1 MNLCTLEELKEF
13 LNIEKDNTNQ
23 NDNTF
28 KIYIEGVSETI
39 IGMIGRDIFAQDYIE
54 KYKGSNSNALILNNY
69 PINTINSVE
78 YVLDGEI
85 LNTVSEEEYDIN
97 TKSGILYKD
106 TVWFRTGGSSYMSGK
121 INFPRR
127 HIRITYN
134 AGHKEVPFDL
144 KLLALELIQQ
154 QIAINNSDGAKK
166 GLKSYSIS
174 DVRMEWKDEIK
185 LNMQQIAII
194 NKYRGLKI

>member
-28 KIYIEGVSETI
+28 KTYIEGVSETI

-69 PINTINSVE
+69 PINAINAVE
-78 YVLDGEI
+78 YVLDGEV
-85 LNTVSEEEYDIN
+85 LNTVSEEQYDIN

-127 HIRITYN
+127 HIRVNYN
-134 AGHKEVPFDL
+134 AGYKEVPFDL

-185 LNMQQIAII
+185 FNIQQISII
-194 NKYRGLKI
+194 NKYRGQKI

>member
-28 KIYIEGVSETI
+28 KIYIEGISETI

-69 PINTINSVE
+69 PINVINTVE
-78 YVLDGEI
+78 YVLDGEV

-127 HIRITYN
+127 HIRVNYN
-134 AGHKEVPFDL
+134 AGYKEVPADL
-144 KLLALELIQQ
+144 KLLALELIGTQLG
-154 QIAINNSDGAKK
+154 IDNSEGNKK

-174 DVRMEWKDEIK
+174 DVRYEWKDEIK
-185 LNMQQIAII
+185 LNIQQISII
-194 NKYRGLKI
+194 NKYRGQKI